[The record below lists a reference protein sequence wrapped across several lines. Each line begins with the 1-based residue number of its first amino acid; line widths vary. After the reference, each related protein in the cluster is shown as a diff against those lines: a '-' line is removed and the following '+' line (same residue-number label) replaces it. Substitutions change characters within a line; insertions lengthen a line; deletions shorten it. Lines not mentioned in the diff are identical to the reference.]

1 MRQSLFLKGLLHH
14 SFLIPRNHN
23 HNTMNIQKNVSL
35 QPYNTFGVD
44 VHAKYFAVVNSVE
57 ELVEI
62 LRNLKTLQLSHSP
75 TQSLLF
81 LGGGSNLLFT
91 KDFDGLVIQLNLK
104 GISENILNENEVLV
118 TAKSGENWQEFVQ
131 YCLEKNYG
139 GLENLSLIP
148 GNVGTSPM
156 QNIGAY
162 GTEIKDTFV
171 SCKVLNLET
180 LEVEEFD
187 NEQCRFGY
195 RDSIFKQE
203 GKGKYVI
210 LEVTFKLSTKN
221 HQIKTE
227 YGAIKSE
234 LEKMGIQNP
243 TIQDVSKAVI
253 AIRESKLPNPK
264 EIGNA
269 GSFFKNPTIPL
280 EQFEELQKKFPEI
293 PNYPAGNMIKVPAG
307 WLIEQCGWKGKQIEN
322 VASHKLQALV
332 IVNATG
338 KASGK
343 EIFDFSAMIID
354 SVKEKFGIELEREVN
369 II

>member
-1 MRQSLFLKGLLHH
+1 M
-14 SFLIPRNHN
+14 
-23 HNTMNIQKNVSL
+23 IQENVSL
-35 QPYNTFGVD
+35 KPFNTFGVE
-44 VHAKYFAVVNSVE
+44 ASARYFSEVNSVE
-57 ELVEI
+57 ELIES
-62 LRNLKTLQLSHSP
+62 LKFSNAHSLP
-75 TQSLLF
+75 LLF
-81 LGGGSNLLFT
+81 IGGGSNILLT
-91 KDFDGLVIQLNLK
+91 KDFEGLAIQLNLK
-104 GISENILNENEVLV
+104 GISEEIIDDNQVLV
-118 TAKSGENWQEFVQ
+118 TAKAGENWHQFVM
-131 YCLEKNYG
+131 YCLDKNYG

-162 GTEIKDTFV
+162 GTEIKDVFE

-180 LEVEEFD
+180 LEIEAFNLEK
-187 NEQCRFGY
+187 CRFGY

-210 LEVTFKLSTKN
+210 LEVTFRLTTKD
-221 HQIKTE
+221 HKIDVE

-234 LEKMGIQNP
+234 LENLGIKKP

-253 AIRESKLPNPK
+253 NIRQSKLPDPK
-264 EIGNA
+264 VIGNA

-280 EQFEELQKKFPEI
+280 SQFETLKKKFENI
-293 PNYPAGNMIKVPAG
+293 PGYPNGDFVKVPAG
-307 WLIEQCGWKGKQIEN
+307 WLIEQAGWKGKQIGN

-332 IVNATG
+332 IINATG
-338 KASGK
+338 NATGK
-343 EIFDFSAMIID
+343 EIFDFSTEIIN